1 MSSPEVKTLSK
12 ECEEKMMEIFETDTD
27 QYRQL
32 LEFYSK
38 IFHQNHF
45 QVFRN
50 KFRNFVAKKILID
63 VDIIA
68 EKIPGQKFKGK
79 INTRRN

>member
-1 MSSPEVKTLSK
+1 MSSQEVKKLSK
-12 ECEEKMMEIFETDTD
+12 DCEEKMMELYETDTD

-45 QVFRN
+45 QVQELAQEFLG
-50 KFRNFVAKKILID
+50 KKLFLDSDFVA
-63 VDIIA
+63 
-68 EKIPGQKFKGK
+68 EEIPRQKLKGK
-79 INTRRN
+79 INT

>member
-1 MSSPEVKTLSK
+1 MSSQEVKKLS
-12 ECEEKMMEIFETDTD
+12 EDCEEKMMELFETDTE

-45 QVFRN
+45 QV
-50 KFRNFVAKKILID
+50 KELI
-63 VDIIA
+63 
-68 EKIPGQKFKGK
+68 EEFCW
-79 INTRRN
+79 

>member
-1 MSSPEVKTLSK
+1 MPSQEVKKLSQD
-12 ECEEKMMEIFETDTD
+12 CEQKMMELFETETY

-45 QVFRN
+45 QV
-50 KFRNFVAKKILID
+50 
-63 VDIIA
+63 
-68 EKIPGQKFKGK
+68 
-79 INTRRN
+79 